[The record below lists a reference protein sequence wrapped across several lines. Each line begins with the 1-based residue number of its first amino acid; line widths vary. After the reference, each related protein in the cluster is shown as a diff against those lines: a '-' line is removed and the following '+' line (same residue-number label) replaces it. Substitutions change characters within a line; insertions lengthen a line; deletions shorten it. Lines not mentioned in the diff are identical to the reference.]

1 MLEIIEEILKV
12 FARDGLFEEGIELI
26 GSWSFLIYQ
35 KYLGARSLPFV
46 THDVD
51 FLIPNPF
58 HGKEHPDFAQ
68 QLERLGFRH
77 DFRRD
82 GSVFYWKA
90 DFVIEFLTP
99 EKGRGVEGPIDFKKL
114 GLKAVPLRYLG
125 LLLEGSIF
133 VSVEGVKVR
142 VPHPANYFFHKLII
156 SARRKDMGKSKKD
169 IEQAICTSVIV
180 ETADMVSRFKKFPK
194 GWQADIIKV
203 LVRAKKDLS
212 LYVKEVER
220 INFALQIDVN
230 KRL

>member
-1 MLEIIEEILKV
+1 MLKIIEEILKI
-12 FARDGLFEEGIELI
+12 FAKNGLFEEGIELI

-35 KYLGARSLPFV
+35 KYLGAKSLPFV

-58 HGKEHPDFAQ
+58 HGKEHLEFAQ
-68 QLERLGFRH
+68 QLEGLGFRC

-82 GSVFYWKA
+82 GSVFFWKA

-99 EKGRGVEGPIDFKKL
+99 EKGRGSAGPINFKKL

-125 LLLEGSIF
+125 LLLEDSII

-142 VPHPANYFFHKLII
+142 VPSPANYFFHKLII
-156 SARRKDMGKSKKD
+156 SARRKNMDKRGKD
-169 IEQAICTSVIV
+169 LEQAICTSVIV
-180 ETADMVSRFKKFPK
+180 DTADMANRFKKFPK
-194 GWQADIIKV
+194 GWRADILKV
-203 LVRAKKDLS
+203 LARAQKDLP

-220 INFALQIDVN
+220 INLFLQIDVN
-230 KRL
+230 K